1 MNAGLKY
8 LSYIL
13 LILNPLVFIGCF
25 GSPEVNK
32 YPDMKTVTYVDIE
45 RFMGD
50 WYVIANIPTFIEKGA
65 TNAIESYK
73 LGSNGV
79 IETTFTFFKDSP
91 NGEKKTYRPTGF
103 IKDIETN
110 AEWRMQFLWPFK
122 MPFLIIDLDEEY
134 TYTVI
139 GIPSRKYVW
148 IMARDSGMNDKLYD
162 GILSRLSE
170 IGYDVSLIQKVP
182 QDWN

>member
-1 MNAGLKY
+1 MILHIFF
-8 LSYIL
+8 LVSL
-13 LILNPLVFIGCF
+13 LIIGCNNNLDK
-25 GSPEVNK
+25 SELSE
-32 YPDMKTVTYVDIE
+32 MKTVDYVDIE

-65 TNAIESYK
+65 TNAIEAYK
-73 LGSNGV
+73 LGDKGV
-79 IETTFTFFKDSP
+79 IETTFTFYQDSP
-91 NGEKKTYRPTGF
+91 DGEKKVYRPKGF
-103 IKDIETN
+103 IYNTETN

-162 GILSRLSE
+162 RILSRLSE